1 MPLKNITGNNLMKYL
16 TISLALIFTLL
27 SNQAALAEIRETASS
42 PTPGIERIVVIA
54 EPEVANFEIFSLKH
68 SEQAMNEMMTIV
80 LASLGNDETLNVEST
95 GKSVASI

>member
-1 MPLKNITGNNLMKYL
+1 MKYL

-54 EPEVANFEIFSLKH
+54 EPEVANFEIFSLT
-68 SEQAMNEMMTIV
+68 QR
-80 LASLGNDETLNVEST
+80 ASDERNDDDCSC
-95 GKSVASI
+95 